1 MSDTRFEE
9 TAEKFEVFDSESE
22 SISATKSDLED
33 VPEDLPENHTSLVA
47 GVDVDAL
54 EYEPSSLESL
64 ATDLPGLG
72 AAMYI
77 GAGGEAG
84 LLAELLSSSSNP
96 EWILGGAGA
105 GLALWAGIATKTAYN
120 DFKKSSAEDDV
131 GNVYLVDDQEAEEFL
146 EKQDRVIVDFEGT
159 AEIWSG
165 EDVVDLYSDLEEEIS
180 LTTFEEY
187 SGKEVDYQIDIHPAE
202 VTFYGWT
209 DEGLEYFDNPAS
221 VKQDFKEIENI
232 LE

>member
-1 MSDTRFEE
+1 MNDTQLEE
-9 TAEKFEVFDSESE
+9 TAEELEVLNSESE
-22 SISATKSDLED
+22 SISGTRSDLDD
-33 VPEDLPENHTSLVA
+33 VPEDLPENHTSLA
-47 GVDVDAL
+47 GDVDLDAL
-54 EYEPSSLESL
+54 EYEPSLLESS

-77 GAGGEAG
+77 GAGGEVG
-84 LLAELLSSSSNP
+84 LLADLLSSSYNP

-105 GLALWAGIATKTAYN
+105 GMALWAGMATKTAYN
-120 DFKKSSAEDDV
+120 DFKKSSAEDNV
-131 GNVYLVDDQEAEEFL
+131 GNVYLVADQEVGEFL
-146 EKQDRVIVDFEGT
+146 EKQDRVIVDFEGS

-165 EDVVDLYSDLEEEIS
+165 VDAADLYSDLEEEIS

-221 VKQDFKEIENI
+221 VKQDFEEIENI